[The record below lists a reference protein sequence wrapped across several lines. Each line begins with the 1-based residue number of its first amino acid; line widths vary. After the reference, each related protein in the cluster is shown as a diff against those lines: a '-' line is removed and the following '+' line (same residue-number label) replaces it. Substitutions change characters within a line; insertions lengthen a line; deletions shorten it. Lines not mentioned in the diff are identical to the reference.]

1 MIFVREYCNGHIISS
16 GSIGVGGIG
25 DIGYWSVVVIISRVL
40 SLRGA

>member
-1 MIFVREYCNGHIISS
+1 MTEYCYRNIISS

-40 SLRGA
+40 LLRGT